1 MSGSGTLHPG
11 DPEAGA
17 PDPGAPGPAAP
28 DPGALPGGPQA
39 PSPDTVPAQGVTAHS
54 GLQALASAPIS
65 IAAFAADG
73 TLRFANAE
81 LLRQLDLP
89 PETDLV
95 GRGLADMLQLCAF
108 RGFLG
113 AGDPEELAREALA
126 LDRAQP
132 LRRTVRA
139 RDGRWFDLV
148 SEPLPDG
155 GFASY
160 ATDVSQHRRGVL
172 DAEARAAALEM
183 AVRHQDTGLGLYDA
197 THRLVRHNDGYERTL
212 GLQPGTLRSGMTL
225 AEVHRVMLE
234 HHAYDPLVR
243 NSVDE
248 RGRLDRTRPHE
259 EVRPLPDGRAVR
271 NSSRPLPSGGFL
283 VTVEDVTALRRAEDE
298 ARHRAA
304 TLRGV
309 VAALPYGICVYD
321 ANQRLTMVNEAYQSI
336 LRGAEL
342 TVGEHLIDVCRRREA
357 AGEYPPGVTAE
368 QIYRQQFEVGPPRL
382 RKRADGTML
391 SVRSARLPDG
401 GLLIVVADLTA
412 LHIAEATAKQ
422 RADLLQAMIDNTPY
436 GICLFGADH
445 RLVARN
451 ELAVHMMGLP
461 PGMVGPGL
469 ELNELRALQHA
480 AGGFGQGP
488 EADALLQLRSAMD
501 LSQPQH
507 FLVTR
512 ADGRKIDVHS
522 APTPDGGFVRT
533 YTDVTEEHRIR
544 GEIERARRGAE
555 DANSAKT
562 RFLATMSHELRTPLN
577 AVIGFSEA
585 LLADEQTA
593 GQGREFSAA
602 ILEAG
607 RHLLSLIDDILQ
619 VAQVGSGEL
628 PVETR
633 ALHLPS
639 VLESAVRLVRTSAQ
653 EAQVDVVLEPPPD
666 TLPRAQ
672 AEERRL
678 RQVLLNLLSNAVKF
692 TPAGGAVHLSAAAL
706 PDGGVEVTVTD
717 TGIGIEPAQ
726 LHRAFEPFVQLET
739 THDRRYG
746 GSGLGL
752 YLARAFARAMG
763 GELTLESARGAGTT
777 ARLRLAAATP
787 NPEPTA

>member
-1 MSGSGTLHPG
+1 MTEEGHWPQH
-11 DPEAGA
+11 
-17 PDPGAPGPAAP
+17 AAP

-39 PSPDTVPAQGVTAHS
+39 PSPNAVPAPGVMAHA

-65 IAAFAADG
+65 ITAFGVDG

-81 LLRQLDLP
+81 ILRQLELP
-89 PETDLV
+89 AETDLT
-95 GRGLADMLQLCAF
+95 GRSLMDMLQLCAF

-126 LDRAQP
+126 MDRSQP
-132 LRRTVRA
+132 ARCTVRT
-139 RDGRWFDLV
+139 RDGRWFDVV
-148 SEPLPDG
+148 SQPLPDG

-160 ATDVSQHRRGVL
+160 ATDVTPHRRSAL
-172 DAEARAAALEM
+172 EAEARATALET
-183 AVRHQDTGLGLYDA
+183 AVHHQDSGLGLYDA
-197 THRLVRHNDGYERTL
+197 AHRLVRHNESYERML
-212 GLQPGTLRSGMTL
+212 GVPPGTLATGMTL
-225 AEVHRVMLE
+225 AEVHRILLE
-234 HHAYDPLVR
+234 QHAYHPLVR

-248 RGRLDRTRPHE
+248 RGRLDRSRPHE

-271 NSSRPLPSGGFL
+271 NVSRPLPSGGFL

-309 VAALPYGICVYD
+309 VASLPYGICVYD
-321 ANQRLTMVNEAYQSI
+321 ANQRLTMVNDAYQSI
-336 LRGAEL
+336 LKGAEL
-342 TVGEHLIDVCRRREA
+342 KVGEHLIDICRRRAA

-368 QIYRQQFEVGPPRL
+368 QVYRQQFEVGSPRL
-382 RKRADGTML
+382 RRRADGTMI
-391 SVRSARLPDG
+391 SVSSARLPDG

-412 LHIAEATAKQ
+412 LHTAEATAKQ

-436 GICLFGADH
+436 GICLFDAGR

-451 ELAVHMMGLP
+451 ELAVHLMGLP
-461 PGMVGPGL
+461 PQVVRPGL
-469 ELNELRALQHA
+469 ELDQLRALQFD
-480 AGGFGQGP
+480 AGGFGQGA
-488 EADALLQLRSAMD
+488 EAEALLQVRRALD
-501 LSQPQH
+501 LTQPH
-507 FLVTR
+507 RFLVTR
-512 ADGRKIDVHS
+512 ADGRRIDVHS

-544 GEIERARRGAE
+544 GEIEHARLGAE
-555 DANSAKT
+555 AANSAKT

-585 LLADEQTA
+585 LLADEQIP

-619 VAQVGSGEL
+619 VAQIGSGEL
-628 PVETR
+628 PVQTR

-639 VLESAVRLVRTSAQ
+639 ILESAVRLVRTSA
-653 EAQVDVVLEPPPD
+653 EAAQVSVTLDPPPD
-666 TLPRAQ
+666 TLSRAQ

-692 TPAGGAVHLSAAAL
+692 TPAGGAVHLSAAIL
-706 PDGGVEVTVTD
+706 PDGAVEVAVRD
-717 TGIGIEPAQ
+717 TGIGIEAAQ
-726 LHRAFEPFVQLET
+726 LARAFEPFVQLET

-763 GELTLESARGAGTT
+763 GDLTLDSARGVGTT
-777 ARLRLAAATP
+777 ARLRLPAAPP